1 MSLEVEGHILEGV
14 TGYMLNEFFF
24 FFFKAYLCR
33 EKNVNPNYLL
43 V

>member
-1 MSLEVEGHILEGV
+1 MSLEVEGHILGV

-33 EKNVNPNYLL
+33 ENNVNWNYLL